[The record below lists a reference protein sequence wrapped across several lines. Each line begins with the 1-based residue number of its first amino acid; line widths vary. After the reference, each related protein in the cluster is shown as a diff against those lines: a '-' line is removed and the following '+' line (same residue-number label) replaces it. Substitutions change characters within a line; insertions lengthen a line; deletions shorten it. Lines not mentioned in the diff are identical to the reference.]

1 MGNKKITLDIKEKY
15 LYGDKEQLS
24 AVVKNLI
31 ENSFKYVEP
40 DGEIIIKVENRR
52 FSVGNTSHI
61 SEKEIENVWL
71 PFYRTDK
78 ARDRKLGT
86 GLGLAIVKEI
96 LKTHKLNF
104 GAYKEDDKIIFW
116 FEGGEE

>member
-40 DGEIIIKVENRR
+40 EGEIINK
-52 FSVGNTSHI
+52 S
-61 SEKEIENVWL
+61 
-71 PFYRTDK
+71 
-78 ARDRKLGT
+78 
-86 GLGLAIVKEI
+86 
-96 LKTHKLNF
+96 
-104 GAYKEDDKIIFW
+104 
-116 FEGGEE
+116 